1 MSNYEFAD
9 VVAERKQCLDAMAR
23 QGKMMTP
30 LTWLLRGV
38 FAVARM
44 LGFEAWLFRH
54 FFKPFAGMFAT
65 ADDKAFTD
73 YTPTE
78 HDVFVCSYYKSGTN
92 WLMYAAYQVAE
103 KGTGEFGDI
112 LDVAPWPGCPS
123 PETTIDLRDQR
134 PIKRSKTGQRV
145 IKTHARAEFVPYGET
160 AKYICL
166 VRDPKDVVVSAH
178 YFFGSMLLGPLIP
191 STATW
196 VKQCMSE
203 GSAFGPWHR
212 FVASYWPW
220 RDRDNVLFMTY
231 EQMMA
236 DPAAGIRKIAEL
248 MAVELTEAEVGRIVE
263 LTSYT
268 SMKAIDHKFYPGEV
282 SPFARPGGAMI
293 RQGKKGSSGDMLSAE
308 QQAYID
314 DYCSKGLI
322 ELGCDFP
329 YEEHY
334 GMQA

>member
-1 MSNYEFAD
+1 MSSYEFAD
-9 VVAERKQCLDAMAR
+9 VAAARKQALDAVAR
-23 QGKMMTP
+23 QGKLMTP

-38 FAVARM
+38 FAIARA
-44 LGFEAWLFRH
+44 LGFEVWLFRH
-54 FFKPFAGMFAT
+54 FFKPFAGMFDSAI
-65 ADDKAFTD
+65 DKAFVD

-92 WLMYAAYQVAE
+92 WLMYVAYQVAE
-103 KGTGEFGDI
+103 KGTGEFNDI
-112 LDVAPWPGCPS
+112 LDVAPWADCPS
-123 PETTIDLRDQR
+123 QETTIALRDQR

-145 IKTHARAEFVPYGET
+145 IKTHGRAEFVPYGEQ
-160 AKYICL
+160 AKYICV

-178 YFFGSMLLGPLIP
+178 HFFGSMLLGPLIP

-196 VKQCMSE
+196 VKQCMSD
-203 GSAFGPWHR
+203 GAAFGPWHR

-220 RDRDNVLFMTY
+220 RERDNVLFVTY

-236 DPAAGIRKIAEL
+236 DPQGMIRKVAEL
-248 MAVELTEAEVGRIVE
+248 MAVELTDAEVERIAE
-263 LTSYT
+263 LTSYQ

-293 RQGKKGSSGDMLSAE
+293 RQGKQGSSGEVLSGE
-308 QQAYID
+308 QQAFID
-314 DYCSKGLI
+314 DYCRRGLA

-329 YEEHY
+329 YDEHY
-334 GMQA
+334 GK